1 MLVEEKEISKVTSAE
16 YQKKEKNLNG
26 CEQAPHS
33 LLLSH

>member
-1 MLVEEKEISKVTSAE
+1 MLVEEKEISKVASAE
-16 YQKKEKNLNG
+16 YQKKNLNG